1 MRSCIK
7 NLRDCSLHS
16 NVFSMYP
23 KFQAFYIHDRFGR
36 KVAIIISSILMV
48 VFALAI
54 PFSPNY
60 VTFVILRFFLG
71 MANFGLV
78 TTSVVLSR
86 YCLIPQKK
94 KKSTNS

>member
-1 MRSCIK
+1 
-7 NLRDCSLHS
+7 
-16 NVFSMYP
+16 
-23 KFQAFYIHDRFGR
+23 
-36 KVAIIISSILMV
+36 MV

-78 TTSVVLSR
+78 TASVVLSR